1 MKKPNPN
8 LDMMNEVKEK
18 LSQWNPRL
26 KETTLNQYADKL
38 RKIRQDV
45 KEDSFDFFLNADEMV
60 KYMEE
65 KHSNESTRKAY
76 LNVIISYMIATNMDE
91 SKIDIY
97 RKPRDILNDN
107 YMNQQLSGELV
118 ESQKKKFVSMDI
130 VNQLIDKM
138 EIDLPNEP
146 KSTMEYNLWKSH
158 LIFKTH
164 TILPLRNEV
173 GTLIVMSPSKLK
185 LKTDEYIKK
194 NNFLMVGKAGKINS
208 IVLNDYK
215 TDHLYDTKTIPFPE
229 SLNKVYKRYLK
240 KFKIKTGMPLIN
252 WTRAQQSSNL
262 TNISRRYINVPL
274 SSQMLRHIYLTDK
287 YGKVKLEM
295 EADANVSGHSANTQN
310 VIYIKNPKDFITE
323 L

>member
-8 LDMMNEVKEK
+8 LQMMNEVKEK

-26 KETTLNQYADKL
+26 KETSLNQYADKL

-76 LNVIISYMIATNMDE
+76 LNVIISYMIASSMDE

-138 EIDLPNEP
+138 SIDLSEEP
-146 KSTMEYNLWKSH
+146 KTIMEHNLWKSH

-173 GTLIVMSPSKLK
+173 GTLIVMSPSKMK
-185 LKTDEYIKK
+185 LLDKDYIKK

-229 SLNKVYKRYLK
+229 SLNKVYKRYMK

-295 EADANVSGHSANTQN
+295 MEDASVSGHSTNTQN
-310 VIYIKNPKDFITE
+310 VIYIKNPADFITE

>member
-146 KSTMEYNLWKSH
+146 KSTMEQNLWKSH

-229 SLNKVYKRYLK
+229 SLNKVYKRYMK
-240 KFKIKTGMPLIN
+240 KFGIKTGMPLIN

>member
-323 L
+323 I

>member
-8 LDMMNEVKEK
+8 LQMMNEVKEK

-26 KETTLNQYADKL
+26 KETSLNQYADKL

-76 LNVIISYMIATNMDE
+76 LNVIISYMIASSMDE

-138 EIDLPNEP
+138 SIDLSEEP
-146 KSTMEYNLWKSH
+146 KTIMEHNLWKSH

-173 GTLIVMSPSKLK
+173 GTLIVMSPSKMK
-185 LKTDEYIKK
+185 LLDKDYIKK
-194 NNFLMVGKAGKINS
+194 NNFLMMGKGAKITS

-229 SLNKVYKRYLK
+229 SLNKVYKRYMK

-295 EADANVSGHSANTQN
+295 MEDASVSGHSTNTQN
-310 VIYIKNPKDFITE
+310 VIYIKNPADFITE